1 MEQITV
7 FFHSITIH
15 SFIHFTLHNTMVL
28 EGQVTGLGKDAQSLQ
43 VLSLIAL
50 DLTSCC
56 DQCFSRTKPLN
67 YCWPL
72 NSIDC
77 IVCVQ
82 VNLHGHN

>member
-1 MEQITV
+1 
-7 FFHSITIH
+7 
-15 SFIHFTLHNTMVL
+15 MVL

-43 VLSLIAL
+43 VLSLLAL

-56 DQCFSRTKPLN
+56 DQCLSRAKPLN
-67 YCWPL
+67 YHWPQ